1 MSAWLNSWGLS
12 WGNSWGQQSQLEE
25 PIAGYNVEHESEEE
39 LILFA
44 KVITQII
51 EGDL

>member
-1 MSAWLNSWGLS
+1 MMQHTAYGHYYF
-12 WGNSWGQQSQLEE
+12 GHYRRREERPDE
-25 PIAGYNVEHESEEE
+25 PIAGYNVEHDSEEE